1 MKDTDSLVRGK
12 DAPRLGGLFPRGAQL
27 DEDITE
33 AGVVVWLVLLLWIQL
48 LFSDRLLKTYVSFV
62 CVCVFTCTWVLK
74 YPQRIELYD
83 ALEPEL

>member
-27 DEDITE
+27 DGDITE
-33 AGVVVWLVLLLWIQL
+33 AGVLVWLVLLLWIQL
-48 LFSDRLLKTYVSFV
+48 LFSDRLLKTYVSFL
-62 CVCVFTCTWVLK
+62 CVFTCTWVFK

-83 ALEPEL
+83 ALAPEL